1 MYSVNAPIATSF
13 SLSFLLHSAVF
24 AALLLAYGQV
34 TTSGEGI
41 EIELVRSTMIADQL
55 ETEVPRK
62 RDAQS
67 AQIDNSE
74 QPTEK
79 RLQMRQ
85 RQITQQQQL
94 ASSEVLTSRNSS
106 ALVAAPKH
114 VNRDMTVERQPP
126 ASDRPQQKVADK
138 GESQA
143 VQQRST
149 NAVQQQLS
157 ILALLHDSISNHKE
171 YPYLARRQQRE
182 GVATVGFILHPD
194 GSIEDAHLVTS
205 SNADTL
211 DRAALSAV
219 KRIEPFIPAQDY
231 LDRAEAFKIDVVFNL
246 R

>member
-79 RLQMRQ
+79 RRQMRQ

-114 VNRDMTVERQPP
+114 VYRDMPVERQPP